1 MTPEEF
7 KEKWR
12 KLNDMPNGDLN
23 GNRRGENNHDS
34 IIDDV
39 VSSKAKSARE
49 KLISSYRAMFALV
62 APLGLSSIIPIHQQ
76 LPLWGII
83 LVIAFFIT
91 AAAMDYYLYRGIR
104 SIDVSV
110 DGIDEVAAKAR
121 FYRRRHHL
129 FQAIL
134 IPIAIII
141 VSMFFCYMTLPEMRI
156 GMYAGLAIGIAA
168 GFAIYIRM
176 MHEYKRM
183 L

>member
-12 KLNDMPNGDLN
+12 KLNGKPDGDLN
-23 GNRRGENNHDS
+23 NNRQGESNHDPL
-34 IIDDV
+34 IDDV
-39 VSSKAKSARE
+39 VSGKAKSARE
-49 KLISSYRAMFALV
+49 RLMNSYRSMFAIV
-62 APLGLSSIIPIHQQ
+62 APLGLLSIYPIHQQ

-83 LVIAFFIT
+83 LAIAFFLT
-91 AAAMDYYLYRGIR
+91 AAAMDFYLYRGIR

-110 DGIDEVAAKAR
+110 DGIEEVATKAR

-134 IPIAIII
+134 IPIAVII
-141 VSMFFCYMTLPEMRI
+141 VSMYFCHMTLPEMRV
-156 GMYAGLAIGIAA
+156 GMYAGLAIGLIA
-168 GFAIYIRM
+168 GFGIYFRM
-176 MHEYKRM
+176 MREYKRM